1 MTKKSK
7 KEKKV
12 KENKKQKKDKKQKE
26 KIFYKKVQPTQKYIP
41 IKELTNGIIITKDN
55 KYVKILEVV
64 PTPFFLKS
72 ENDQSKIYRSFYEM
86 FKNAPVDI
94 QIKCLSTQSDLSTQI
109 KKLEENR
116 LKETNPDC
124 ITFYNDYKQR
134 LLQAQEMGTRNRFF
148 IVFSYEK
155 QGSVASKGTKKS
167 TLEKVVEQL
176 NNMASYIAGKMIECG
191 NEVIWYS
198 DYSSQN
204 NQNAEILYTLL
215 NRDKIIDD
223 PFDMH
228 MQAVMQ
234 RYNDYYLGSKDD
246 FYVPVTDYISPESI
260 DYSNTKF
267 MKVNNTYYK
276 FLCIPGNGGYNPYVY
291 PGFMNLLVSQGAGVD
306 VDVFYK
312 KETGDIQGSLR
323 RTLGHAMADMND
335 ERINSDASEA
345 AQSTY
350 ASAYYLRQ
358 GLLNN
363 QDLYYVSTIITISGT
378 TKREVTDKVDRI
390 KSQCRQQ
397 DIKIL
402 EMKHQNKEAFESVLP
417 LCSLNKDIYKKTN
430 INVLTET
437 AAAFYM
443 FTTFEMNHENGIYV
457 GDNMQTGSPVIIDY
471 FNEKY
476 FTNKNVFIAGT
487 SGAGKT
493 YGLLLQAIRTRLARI
508 PIFIIAPEKENEFRR
523 LCTAMGG
530 EFIQIAKGAST
541 RINPMEIFM
550 KDQSAQQKQQ
560 LIDGTADT
568 ISYVTEKVNMLTKFC
583 QMFTGQLDFDEKT
596 FLEDCFF
603 GTYEEFGITTD
614 NASLWNETHTKFKT
628 MPIFQDFRD
637 YVETQERAPKKII
650 NLAKMLTSGAA
661 QCFNGQTNI
670 DTNNDFIVFGLE
682 HNDDEMLPVAVYLAM
697 DFAWSKIKEDRTKKK
712 MLYIDEWW
720 KMAYNKIAADYSM
733 EIAKTIRAYNGGI
746 VFATQQMS
754 DILAA
759 GDVGKGVIGNCSIQ
773 ILMKMKREDIKT
785 VSTML
790 SLSENDKDSIERFD
804 KGDALMLAGNNRI
817 YLHFEASENEN
828 LLCATDEKTLLE
840 YARRQE
846 MRQYQEKIKAKQE
859 AAPDIDNIFSS
870 SKEDEKYQDIDL
882 ANYDD
887 DLFVSVRENIK
898 YMEQKEREIHD
909 N

>member
-1 MTKKSK
+1 MKKNK
-7 KEKKV
+7 KEKKL
-12 KENKKQKKDKKQKE
+12 KENTKQKKDKKQKS

-55 KYVKILEVV
+55 KYVKIIEVV
-64 PTPFFLKS
+64 PTPFFMKS

-86 FKNAPVDI
+86 LKFAPVDI
-94 QIKCLSTQSDLSTQI
+94 QIKCLSTQADLSTQI

-116 LKETNPDC
+116 LKETNDDC

-134 LLQAQEMGTRNRFF
+134 LLQAQQIGTRNRFF
-148 IVFSYEK
+148 IIFTYER
-155 QGSVASKGTKKS
+155 QGNAAGRRASKS
-167 TLEKVVEQL
+167 PLAQAVEQL
-176 NNMASYIAGKMIECG
+176 NTIAGRIASKMIECG
-191 NEVIWYS
+191 NEVILYN
-198 DYSSQN
+198 DYSAQN

-215 NRDKIIDD
+215 NRDKIIDE
-223 PFDMH
+223 PFDTH
-228 MQAVMQ
+228 MQVVMQ
-234 RYNDYYLGSKDD
+234 RYNDYYFGEND
-246 FYVPVTDYISPESI
+246 FYVPATDYISPDSI
-260 DYSNTKF
+260 DYSNTKYL
-267 MKVNNTYYK
+267 KVNNTYYK
-276 FLCIPGNGGYNPYVY
+276 FLCIPGKNGYNPYVY
-291 PGFMNLLVSQGAGVD
+291 PGFMNLFVNQGTGVD

-312 KETGDIQGSLR
+312 KETGDVQGELK
-323 RTLGHAMADMND
+323 RTLGHAMADMSD
-335 ERINSDASEA
+335 ERVNSDASEA

-363 QDLYYVSTIITISGT
+363 QSLYYMSTIITVSAK
-378 TKREVTDKVDRI
+378 TKREVDDKVDSI
-390 KSQCRQQ
+390 KTQCRQQ

-417 LCSLNKDIYKKTN
+417 LCNLNKDIFYKTK

-471 FNEKY
+471 FNETY

-523 LCTAMGG
+523 LCTAIGG

-560 LIDGTADT
+560 LIDGTVDT

-614 NASLWNETHTKFKT
+614 NESLWNASHTKFKV
-628 MPIFQDFRD
+628 MPTFQDFKD
-637 YVETQERAPKKII
+637 YIETQDRAPKKIV

-682 HNDDEMLPVAVYLAM
+682 HNDEEMLPVAVYLAM

-846 MRQYQEKIKAKQE
+846 MRQNQEKIKAKQE

-870 SKEDEKYQDIDL
+870 GKEDEKYQDIDL